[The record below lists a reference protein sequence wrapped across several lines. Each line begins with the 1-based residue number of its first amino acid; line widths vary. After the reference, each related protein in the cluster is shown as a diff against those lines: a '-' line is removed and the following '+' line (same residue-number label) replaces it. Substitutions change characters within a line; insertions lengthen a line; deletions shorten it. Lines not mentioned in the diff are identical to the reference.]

1 MVMNRN
7 NNSNKPE
14 NREARGEQG
23 SRDDRIVENR
33 SSVRN
38 DLPDSPEDRR
48 KLEGEEA
55 TLDLPDVK
63 DIPGQEHV
71 IAPPLGELGDDTIA
85 SADEEG
91 DRVFE
96 NASDDRSS
104 NVSPDERHALER
116 TDYMPT
122 RDEDRLQQAS
132 MDNVDFDGEPLNEAG
147 FGEGRGDTVAP
158 NDLDTNVE
166 GADEPDGDVTDF
178 DDEENKTYSLGSGD
192 NDNVTEGTP

>member
-1 MVMNRN
+1 MTR
-7 NNSNKPE
+7 
-14 NREARGEQG
+14 ARALLLSTALAAAFTLTGALPATAATHSPDNWE
-23 SRDDRIVENR
+23 
-33 SSVRN
+33 
-38 DLPDSPEDRR
+38 DLR
-48 KLEGEEA
+48 
-55 TLDLPDVK
+55 
-63 DIPGQEHV
+63 
-71 IAPPLGELGDDTIA
+71 DTIA

-178 DDEENKTYSLGSGD
+178 DDEENKTYSIGSGD